1 VTSEISSSKKLAEL
15 KDPEN
20 CAGGAA
26 ADPPPDAASDA
37 PASPNTG
44 TVLFD
49 RFALE
54 ICFDRGTAE
63 FLSAFASQKKSHSN
77 QLILTSFRSRLIAVS
92 GILFPAKRSASRSRG
107 YAHWFLH
114 TGGKNPTG
122 DPRPFT
128 LA

>member
-1 VTSEISSSKKLAEL
+1 MTSEISSSKKLAEL

-37 PASPNTG
+37 PASPNTD

-63 FLSAFASQKKSHSN
+63 FLSAFASQKKN
-77 QLILTSFRSRLIAVS
+77 RIAIMILISFRFRLIAVS
-92 GILFPAKRSASRSRG
+92 EILKAQI
-107 YAHWFLH
+107 
-114 TGGKNPTG
+114 
-122 DPRPFT
+122 
-128 LA
+128 